1 METKELEMISDFFA
15 KVKFT
20 KKCYLELRVC
30 HLGES
35 PYLILTTTA
44 ICLAAEAYVLP
55 WFGRQRT
62 IVNEEG
68 YSVVK
73 IYP

>member
-35 PYLILTTTA
+35 PYLKKRLENKTGCSITLYKGNVHA
-44 ICLAAEAYVLP
+44 IFA
-55 WFGRQRT
+55 F
-62 IVNEEG
+62 
-68 YSVVK
+68 
-73 IYP
+73 

>member
-1 METKELEMISDFFA
+1 MNRFF
-15 KVKFT
+15 
-20 KKCYLELRVC
+20 RR
-30 HLGES
+30 
-35 PYLILTTTA
+35 ILTTTA

-55 WFGRQRT
+55 WFGRQRA

-68 YSVVK
+68 YAVVK